1 MHLADLHV
9 IIVGGATGGGS
20 AALLLAR
27 AGARVTL
34 VERVAQPR
42 AVGAGIAIAEN
53 GMAVLESL
61 GMAPALDVA
70 REVRGMRVTDAV
82 GRTLLTPPHPT
93 PRVRMVRRATLQGVL
108 LDAVAA
114 EPRIERLFGTE
125 ALSAAPDGTVDI
137 RDAEGARMVCTPAC
151 ASAARSVRA
160 CGTQGS
166 ATCAGSHSTAS
177 KRAWRHG
184 RLRACSAP

>member
-1 MHLADLHV
+1 MRLADLHV
-9 IIVGGATGGGS
+9 IIIGAATGGGS

-34 VERVAQPR
+34 VERVAEPR

-61 GMAPALDVA
+61 GLAPALTAA

-82 GRTLLTPPHPT
+82 GRTLLAPPDPV

-125 ALSAAPDGTVDI
+125 AVSATPDGTVDV
-137 RDAEGARMVCTPAC
+137 RDAEGTRTLRGDLVVGADGVHSR
-151 ASAARSVRA
+151 VRE
-160 CGTQGS
+160 GG
-166 ATCAGSHSTAS
+166 
-177 KRAWRHG
+177 
-184 RLRACSAP
+184 